1 MTEVSSTYV
10 PRTEEE
16 GAIRRQLDE
25 VRGDGTSRAALL
37 LGPGGA
43 GKTTLVRNI
52 AARLSPGEGVAW
64 VRPIDVDD
72 PEFWLLSNLETV
84 VADELD
90 PQRQYFDVYF
100 AELARIGQVSSE
112 RVSYET
118 VLSQLGRINRT
129 FVACY
134 RRFVEETGTTAVI
147 TLDTIEAVRSMFLL
161 LTLTQWMKELPNTL
175 FILSG
180 RPPVERRRGEP
191 GDPLDTRR
199 DPLQAELD
207 DPHRPLK
214 SVDIRLRGFAD
225 VEARQFLEH
234 GPLHEALT
242 EAEQSRLIE
251 LTDGQPLWLAL
262 AVEYF
267 MVSPDPREMSVGDPS
282 DGEVRESFR
291 RRLVTRYRST
301 AFWPEAIKR
310 LAVVRHSV
318 TKEVWTELMSDREL
332 PEDAPDADTAWA
344 LLLERPWVR
353 PRANA
358 RYVTLHDALA
368 EELSQGVIP
377 LHDRD
382 TSWRFR
388 LWNRA
393 EGIYARL
400 TSDEAA
406 RVEAERVSIG
416 AVLKSD
422 DARRVV
428 DRITT
433 ADAEKRELDQLLT
446 ARLHYAILADFTRGI
461 DLFLQLFDRATKRPD
476 PLFLELLCHE
486 MESFLPGRI
495 DVHEVPEEMLH
506 IAKGQFRQWL
516 KDEPERYAWITV
528 RIAGF
533 LIRNEQ
539 PQPALELLQN
549 IPDNPSFE
557 PELRYRIAN
566 ERGNACMRIP
576 TQLSNAQQ
584 HFEDALQQTQYFA
597 GADDRVLRKAEAY
610 KELGFFYRNIGRWES
625 ADEAYRT
632 ARDALAKVMGPGSSD
647 NLRREMASIQ
657 TNWAYL
663 KALRGLYRPA
673 RNLVDSAI
681 AVRTR
686 YEDKHAI
693 GVSLSVSGEV
703 YRYESKFGRAMV
715 TYRKAEEYFEGS
727 KNWPWLGV
735 LYQEMAICL
744 HQAAREGVELIPEL
758 RGDAMSLVQQS
769 LDICRE
775 SNARSYPSALNRAGR
790 IFSAA
795 GRVDEGLDL
804 LEEGIKEAERIGD
817 GWFLSAN
824 TIEYVEYAYRAWDR
838 TGEPRYRDQ
847 IEARADEVVAVI
859 DRYGFNDIGARWKLL
874 QGHMRT
880 NDAIAVLEA
889 QPERTQPDESLFDNA
904 ADLYAEG
911 FQVLADE
918 SIGSH
923 GAAALAREFTR
934 FRTLYYQLPLEIQSS
949 WYRKLSDRWNSRATS
964 EQSPSLLAKLE
975 ELY

>member
-25 VRGDGTSRAALL
+25 VREDGTSRVALL

-52 AARLSPGEGVAW
+52 AARLGPGDGVAW
-64 VRPIDVDD
+64 VRPIDIDD
-72 PEFWLLSNLETV
+72 PEFWLLSNLETA

-90 PQRQYFDVYF
+90 PQRQYFGPYF
-100 AELARIGQVSSE
+100 AELTRIGQVSSE

-134 RRFVEETGTTAVI
+134 RRFVVETDTTAVI

-161 LTLTQWMKELPNTL
+161 LTLTQWMKELPHTL

-180 RPPVERRRGEP
+180 RPPVERRRGER
-191 GDPLDTRR
+191 GDLLDTRH
-199 DPLQAELD
+199 DPLRAELD

-214 SVDIRLRGFAD
+214 SIDIRLQGFAE
-225 VEARQFLEH
+225 VEARQFLDR

-242 EAEQSRLIE
+242 DAERSRLIK
-251 LTDGQPLWLAL
+251 LTGGQPLWLAL
-262 AVEYF
+262 AVEYW
-267 MVSPDPREMSVGDPS
+267 MVSPVPREMSVGDPTNH
-282 DGEVRESFR
+282 EVQESFR
-291 RRLVTRYRST
+291 RRLVTGYRST

-318 TKEVWTELMSDREL
+318 NKQVWIELMSDREL
-332 PEDAPDADTAWA
+332 PDDAPDADTAWE
-344 LLLERPWVR
+344 LLLARPWVR
-353 PRANA
+353 SRANA

-382 TSWRFR
+382 MSWRFR

-393 EGIYARL
+393 EAIYARMISNE
-400 TSDEAA
+400 TT
-406 RVEAERVSIG
+406 RVETERESIG
-416 AVLKSD
+416 AVLESD
-422 DARRVV
+422 DAGRVV
-428 DRITT
+428 DRITA
-433 ADAEKRELDQLLT
+433 ADAEKRELDQLVT
-446 ARLHYAILADFTRGI
+446 ARLHYAILANFAHGI
-461 DLFLQLFDRATKRPD
+461 DLFLQLFDQATKRPD
-476 PLFLELLCHE
+476 PLLLELLCHE

-495 DVHEVPEEMLH
+495 EVYEVPEEMLH
-506 IAKGQFRQWL
+506 IAKGQFRRWL
-516 KDEPERYAWITV
+516 QNEPERYAWITV

-539 PQPALELLQN
+539 PEPALELLRN
-549 IPDNPSFE
+549 IPDSLPFE
-557 PELRYRIAN
+557 PKLKYLIAN

-576 TQLSNAQQ
+576 TQIDHAQQ
-584 HFEDALQQTQYFA
+584 HFEDALEQTRRFTDTDERA
-597 GADDRVLRKAEAY
+597 LRNAEAY
-610 KELGFFYRNIGRWES
+610 KELGFYFRNIGKWEL
-625 ADEAYRT
+625 ADDAYRT
-632 ARDALAKVMGPGSSD
+632 ASDTLAQMLGPGSSD
-647 NLRREMASIQ
+647 NLRREMASIH

-663 KALRGLYRPA
+663 MALRGLHLPA
-673 RNLVDSAI
+673 RTLVDSAI
-681 AVRTR
+681 TVRKKFQ
-686 YEDKHAI
+686 DNHAI

-703 YRYESKFGRAMV
+703 YRHEGKFGRAMA
-715 TYRKAEEYFEGS
+715 TYREAEQYFEGS
-727 KNWPWLGV
+727 KNWPWLGI

-744 HQAAREGVELIPEL
+744 HQAAREKVELIPKL
-758 RGDAMSLVQQS
+758 RGDPMSLVQQS

-790 IFSAA
+790 IFFTA
-795 GRVDEGLDL
+795 GRIDEGLDL
-804 LEEGIKEAERIGD
+804 LEEGMKEAERIGD

-824 TIEYVEYAYRAWDR
+824 TIEYVEYAYEAWNR
-838 TGEPRYRDQ
+838 TGERRYRDK
-847 IEARADEVVAVI
+847 INASADKVITVI
-859 DRYGFNDIGARWKLL
+859 DRYRFNDMSARWKIL
-874 QGHMRT
+874 QGHLST
-880 NDAIAVLEA
+880 NDTITVLGA
-889 QPERTQPDESLFDNA
+889 RPVGTPPEESLFDDA

-911 FQVLADE
+911 FQALVDE
-918 SIGSH
+918 SIRSH
-923 GAAALAREFTR
+923 GAAALAREFAH
-934 FRTLYYQLPLEIQSS
+934 FRTLYDQLPPDIQIS

-964 EQSPSLLAKLE
+964 EQSPSLHAKLE